1 MDRPALMAVVVAFL
15 ALLLL
20 LMFLG
25 WRARKRRQA
34 FVPATR
40 EAPAELGETLFATSL
55 FYVATTVADEPLN
68 RIAVQGLGFRA
79 RAGITV
85 AGSGVMLD
93 IPGQRAIFIP
103 SAELRGVDRATW
115 TIDRVVERDG
125 LVLLAWL
132 LVAPAPAVAVGDGDG
147 DGDAGVT
154 SVDTYLRL
162 DSPAAAAELISAVE
176 RILTVSS
183 PSAQGGLA

>member
-20 LMFLG
+20 LMYLG

-34 FVPATR
+34 FVPAPR
-40 EAPAELGETLFATSL
+40 EVPSELGERLFTASL
-55 FYVATTVADEPLN
+55 FYVATTVAGEPLN

-79 RAGITV
+79 RADVTV
-85 AGSGVMLD
+85 ADSGIVLE

-103 SAELRGVDRATW
+103 AAETRGVDRATW

-132 LVAPAPAVAVGDGDG
+132 LVTPSVEG
-147 DGDAGVT
+147 GDAEVT

-162 DSPAAAAELISAVE
+162 DSSAAAVELITTIE
-176 RILTVSS
+176 QILHIVPT